1 MGYLIDDKQFI
12 NENII
17 QYEERMNS
25 QYSRFLEKTP
35 TFVTYYHI
43 NNINSITDNGFQ
55 AIEQVIGGD
64 SPLRF
69 NLIKDFP
76 VYGLDPILLDIN
88 EEEEGL
94 TTSYDSELII
104 LPNTVQPLP
113 NDFFTISYLNSAYLF
128 MVTAVE
134 YDTIKSN
141 NYYKISFTVKSLDED
156 VVDNLNQQVQEK
168 YNCILRNIGT
178 QEKCL
183 IREDDL
189 QLLIKLN
196 QIYKD
201 IADNYKKLFFN
212 KKYNSFIFENIQEHN
227 KLYDKYLSEFISK
240 HMLFNEKYNFDTLFI
255 VNEDSS
261 NLFPMEYENSVYRII
276 EKNKKSLLTNTS
288 YTYTY
293 VKNRDSVFNFFN
305 DNTVRSVN
313 FTSGIYPYISSELI
327 QQIQT
332 GEKLETNSILELL
345 IIDYFNNNISSIY
358 NFDLEK
364 LEDYNFIG
372 YDFDTFILIPILL
385 FIIRFYFNKFMKEK

>member
-12 NENII
+12 NDNII

-76 VYGLDPILLDIN
+76 VYGLEPILLDLN
-88 EEEEGL
+88 DEEEGL
-94 TTSYDSELII
+94 TTSYDNDLII
-104 LPNTVQPLP
+104 LPNTVHPLP

-128 MVTAVE
+128 MVTEVS

-141 NYYKISFTVKSLDED
+141 NYYKITFTVKSLDED
-156 VVDNLNQQVQEK
+156 VINNLEQQVQEK

-189 QLLIKLN
+189 QLIMKLN
-196 QIYKD
+196 QIYKE
-201 IADNYKKLFFN
+201 IADTYKLLFFN
-212 KKYNSFIFENIQEHN
+212 KKYNSFIFQNVDQQN

-240 HMLFNEKYNFDTLFI
+240 HMLFNEKYNFDTLFMI
-255 VNEDSS
+255 NEDNSFT
-261 NLFPMEYENSVYRII
+261 FPIEYENSIYRFI
-276 EKNKKSLLTNTS
+276 EKNKKTLVNNTYYGFS
-288 YTYTY
+288 F
-293 VKNRDSVFNFFN
+293 VKNMDSVFNFFN
-305 DNTVRSVN
+305 DNTVRSIN
-313 FTSGIYPYISSELI
+313 FTSNLYPYISPDLI
-327 QQIQT
+327 SQIQS
-332 GEKLETNSILELL
+332 GEKSPDNSVIESL
-345 IIDYFNNNISSIY
+345 IVDYFNNNLSSIY
-358 NFDLEK
+358 SFDLDK
-364 LEDYNFIG
+364 LEDFNFIT
-372 YDFDTFILIPILL
+372 YDFKTFILIPISL
-385 FIIRFYFNKFMKEK
+385 FIIRFYFNKFMMEK